1 MGRAVE
7 FDDVPDRPDDAPGV
21 RDVEFWLGVYKT
33 LEEVPDRYRLSNYE
47 SEFAG
52 EDTWSEYLATRDDLA
67 ESTKK
72 NSWYPCGDR
81 FKQYMDEEA
90 GRHHA
95 LAKPEDIEGYISHIK
110 DGGYS
115 IKVTERS
122 LNTVYYQHL
131 SPLRTFFGWLVMH
144 VDYPHVYNPVLMAA
158 HEDGVTR
165 ETWYYQTE
173 YKPTYEE
180 RKNDE

>member
-1 MGRAVE
+1 MVRKNSL
-7 FDDVPDRPDDAPGV
+7 PDEPPRPDDAPGR
-21 RDVEFWLGVYKT
+21 RDVEYWLGVYKSID
-33 LEEVPDRYRLSNYE
+33 EIPDRYRLRNYE

-72 NSWYPCGDR
+72 NAWYPCGDR
-81 FKQYMDEEA
+81 FKKYMQTEV

-95 LAKPEDIEGYISHIK
+95 LPLPKDIEGFLNHIK
-110 DGGYS
+110 NGGYS

-122 LNTVYYQHL
+122 FNDTYYTYL
-131 SPLRTFFGWLVMH
+131 SPLKTFFNWLVHH

-158 HEDGVTR
+158 HAGGVTR
-165 ETWYYQTE
+165 EVWYWQVD
-173 YKPTYEE
+173 YKPDYGDRE
-180 RKNDE
+180 